1 MLVTWANDIKD
12 FALQRAVTSNVLPK
26 GYTLAAT
33 KTHRKIT
40 DHTLAAHIL
49 LEKGYKREDIYE
61 TPSLKSV
68 AQLEKLGAKN
78 ELYGILGDLI
88 QRPEGSPKLV
98 KNNSTGDFQ

>member
-1 MLVTWANDIKD
+1 MLVSWANDIKEY
-12 FALQRAVTSNVLPK
+12 ALQRAINNGVLPQ
-26 GYTLAAT
+26 GYTLTTT

-61 TPSLKSV
+61 KPGLKSV

-78 ELYGILGDLI
+78 EVSAILGDLI
-88 QRPEGSPKLV
+88 QRPDGSPKLV
-98 KNNSTGDFQ
+98 KNDSKGDFE